1 MVLIKTYKILNK
13 EQMRK
18 LILLTLILLTSLSS
32 FSQIDTTKVKVTDTS
47 RVVLPYRVAKL
58 VVKDLISGDGLK
70 LEVKTLNQLLLE
82 TNNKLETQSI
92 LVTNLESQ
100 VFNYQTIIDQKDLQ
114 LGTSSELTEELN
126 KQLKK
131 EARAK
136 KLYKIGSTVG
146 AAAVLLLLIQ

>member
-1 MVLIKTYKILNK
+1 MSWNA
-13 EQMRK
+13 
-18 LILLTLILLTSLSS
+18 TS
-32 FSQIDTTKVKVTDTS
+32 QNVTDSTKIQ
-47 RVVLPYRVAKL
+47 LTKPIAKL

>member
-1 MVLIKTYKILNK
+1 MLLKKR
-13 EQMRK
+13 QMRN
-18 LILLTLILLTSLSS
+18 LMLLMTLLMMSWNATSQS
-32 FSQIDTTKVKVTDTS
+32 VTDSTKIQ
-47 RVVLPYRVAKL
+47 LTKPIAKL

-70 LEVKTLNQLLLE
+70 LEVKTLNELLLE
-82 TNNKLETQSI
+82 TNNKLETQTV

-100 VFNYQTIIDQKDLQ
+100 VLNYQTIIDQKDLQ
-114 LGTSSELTEELN
+114 LGTSSQLTEELN

>member
-1 MVLIKTYKILNK
+1 MSWNATSQNATDSTKI
-13 EQMRK
+13 Q
-18 LILLTLILLTSLSS
+18 LTKPI
-32 FSQIDTTKVKVTDTS
+32 
-47 RVVLPYRVAKL
+47 AKL

-131 EARAK
+131 ESRAK

>member
-1 MVLIKTYKILNK
+1 MVSNDILNQFNRDGYIILKNCISEENVHTIRQEINNKFPVIK
-13 EQMRK
+13 ELNK
-18 LILLTLILLTSLSS
+18 SL
-32 FSQIDTTKVKVTDTS
+32 
-47 RVVLPYRVAKL
+47 P
-58 VVKDLISGDGLK
+58 DGLK

>member
-1 MVLIKTYKILNK
+1 MSWNAT
-13 EQMRK
+13 
-18 LILLTLILLTSLSS
+18 
-32 FSQIDTTKVKVTDTS
+32 SQIVTDSTKIQ
-47 RVVLPYRVAKL
+47 LTKPIAKL

-70 LEVKTLNQLLLE
+70 LEVKTLNELLLE
-82 TNNKLETQSI
+82 TNNKLETQSV

-100 VFNYQTIIDQKDLQ
+100 VLNYITIIDQKDLQ

>member
-1 MVLIKTYKILNK
+1 MSWNA
-13 EQMRK
+13 
-18 LILLTLILLTSLSS
+18 TS
-32 FSQIDTTKVKVTDTS
+32 QNVTDSSKIQLTK
-47 RVVLPYRVAKL
+47 PIAKL